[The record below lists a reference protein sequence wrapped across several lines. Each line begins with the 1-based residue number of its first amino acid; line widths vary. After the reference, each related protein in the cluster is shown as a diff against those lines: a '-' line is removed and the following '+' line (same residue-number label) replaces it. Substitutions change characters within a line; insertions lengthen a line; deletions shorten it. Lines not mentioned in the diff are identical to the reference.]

1 MAISIK
7 SGLIRPPERVAGTT
21 TFSCAVAKQA
31 TVNERCDDTCDQN
44 LGALLP
50 IPHPKAALSLT
61 VHLLHL
67 LQCTLDHKHPSSKDN
82 VLDWK
87 QSRITAQVITYYGF

>member
-1 MAISIK
+1 MRLVTRIFAWYPS
-7 SGLIRPPERVAGTT
+7 LIL
-21 TFSCAVAKQA
+21 K
-31 TVNERCDDTCDQN
+31 
-44 LGALLP
+44 
-50 IPHPKAALSLT
+50 ALSLT
-61 VHLLHL
+61 VPIFHL